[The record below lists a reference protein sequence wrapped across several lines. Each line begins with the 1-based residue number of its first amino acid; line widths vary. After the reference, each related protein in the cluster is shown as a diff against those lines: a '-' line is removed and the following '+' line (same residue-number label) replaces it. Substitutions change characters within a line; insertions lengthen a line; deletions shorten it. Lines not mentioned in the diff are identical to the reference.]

1 MSIPTPKHSEAEH
14 AVGWT
19 HVRET
24 IRMLFLSI
32 AQIEIALRESDDSVE
47 HLTDAF
53 TSMVNRETEIAN
65 AIEKLSVH
73 GGDQAISE
81 SIKQKAEEVTGKMQ
95 GAIVAFQFYDK
106 LTQRLGHVCS
116 SMEDLSDL
124 LGDDE
129 RIYQASEW
137 NSLQSAIKSKY
148 SMREEH
154 ELFDVVMAGGDV
166 REAIRRFNEVKKDD
180 SHTDIELF

>member
-1 MSIPTPKHSEAEH
+1 MTRHSEAEH
-14 AVGWT
+14 AEGWT

-47 HLTDAF
+47 HLTEAF

-65 AIEKLSVH
+65 AIDKLSTH
-73 GGDQAISE
+73 DSDQAISDT
-81 SIKQKAEEVTGKMQ
+81 IKQKAEEVTGTMQ
-95 GAIVAFQFYDK
+95 GAIIAFQFYDK

-116 SMEDLSDL
+116 SMDELSAL
-124 LGDDE
+124 LGDDA
-129 RIYQASEW
+129 RIFEASEW
-137 NSLQSAIKSKY
+137 DSLQSAIKSKY

-166 REAIRRFNEVKKDD
+166 REAIRKFNDVKKDNTN
-180 SHTDIELF
+180 TDIELF

>member
-1 MSIPTPKHSEAEH
+1 MSKLKPKQSDAEPTAGSS
-14 AVGWT
+14 

-32 AQIEIALRESDDSVE
+32 AQMEIALRESDDEVE

-65 AIEKLSVH
+65 AIDKLSSR
-73 GGDQAISE
+73 DSDLAIHE

-95 GAIVAFQFYDK
+95 GAIIAFQFYDK
-106 LTQRLGHVCS
+106 LTQRLGHVCN
-116 SMEDLSDL
+116 SMEELSAL
-124 LGDDE
+124 LGDDQ
-129 RIYQASEW
+129 RIDQTSEW
-137 NSLQSAIKSKY
+137 TNLQSAIKSKY

-154 ELFDVVMAGGDV
+154 ELFDAVMAGGDV
-166 REAIRRFNEVKKDD
+166 REAINNFKKVKKDD
-180 SHTDIELF
+180 SFTDIELF